1 MRIDVTRALPDDQ
14 SDAAWA
20 FYHEAFDELRTKAVQ
35 RHVLYRSEFDEQMD
49 DERVLKYV
57 GTDGDRIT
65 ALATVTNDLDAVPL
79 ISPEYFESRWP
90 QLYADRQ
97 IYYVG
102 FMAVQAGSRGAG
114 VFVRLLRKM
123 GEQILAAESIMVLDV
138 CTYNEADFNLPNVV
152 GVASA
157 RVAGTVRSRRL
168 DSQSYWVYE
177 FPAAS

>member
-1 MRIDVTRALPDDQ
+1 MRIDVMRALPDEKL
-14 SDAAWA
+14 DAAWD

-35 RHVLYRSEFDEQMD
+35 RHVLYRDEFDEQMA

-57 GTDGDRIT
+57 GVVGDRIT
-65 ALATVTNDLDAVPL
+65 ALATVTSDLDAVPL

-102 FMAVQAGSRGAG
+102 FLGVQAGSRGAG
-114 VFVRLLRKM
+114 VFVQLLRRM

-138 CTYNEADFNLPNVV
+138 CSHNEEEYSLPTAIR
-152 GVASA
+152 VASA
-157 RVAGTVRSRRL
+157 RVAGRVKSRRL

-177 FPAAS
+177 FPEAS